1 MNLSSSKLPREI
13 AKSSSALFSAL
24 SGTKVELPDLPYDYD
39 ALSPSISAETME
51 LHHSK
56 HHQTYITNLNAT
68 MEKIDSAMVAGD
80 VSATISLQGALK
92 FNGGGHINHSLFWEN
107 LSPTS
112 SFPSGG
118 PLEKSI
124 ENRFGSLDDMIAE
137 MSAKTIAVQGSGW
150 GWLIYDPKSK
160 MLDVV
165 ALPNQDPLEATTGMK
180 PLLGID
186 VWEHAYYVDYRNVR
200 PNYVKAIWDIIN
212 WNVVEERL
220 IAASN

>member
-1 MNLSSSKLPREI
+1 MNIFLVLV
-13 AKSSSALFSAL
+13 LVLVLVFL
-24 SGTKVELPDLPYDYD
+24 T
-39 ALSPSISAETME
+39 
-51 LHHSK
+51 
-56 HHQTYITNLNAT
+56 QTYITNLNAT
-68 MEKIDSAMVAGD
+68 MEKIDSAMIAGD
-80 VSATISLQGALK
+80 VSTTIALQGALN

-112 SFPSGG
+112 NFPTSG
-118 PLEKSI
+118 PLEKFI
-124 ENRFGSLDDMIAE
+124 EDRFGSLDDMIAE

-150 GWLIYDPKSK
+150 GWLVYDPKTK

-165 ALPNQDPLEATTGMK
+165 ALPNQDPLEATTGLK

-212 WNVVEERL
+212 WNVVQERL
-220 IAASN
+220 IAASE

>member
-1 MNLSSSKLPREI
+1 MSFIVRVLVLVF
-13 AKSSSALFSAL
+13 L
-24 SGTKVELPDLPYDYD
+24 T
-39 ALSPSISAETME
+39 
-51 LHHSK
+51 
-56 HHQTYITNLNAT
+56 QTYITNLNAT
-68 MEKIDSAMVAGD
+68 MEKIDSAMITGD
-80 VSATISLQGALK
+80 VSTTIALQGALN

-112 SFPSGG
+112 NFPTFG

-124 ENRFGSLDDMIAE
+124 KDRFGSLDDMIAE

-150 GWLIYDPKSK
+150 GWLVYDPKTK

-165 ALPNQDPLEATTGMK
+165 ALPNQDPLEATTGLK

-212 WNVVEERL
+212 WNVVQERL
-220 IAASN
+220 IAASE